1 MTNQHGMQ
9 GKFCLFDPSVKVPL
23 IVSYPKAVP
32 QDSVCTA
39 LVEQLGLYP
48 TLADLTNTG
57 PVGPLRAGLLSG
69 APTVIS
75 DVRFTDL
82 VHSPELAGPDAVFSE
97 HTICAETI
105 VSI

>member
-57 PVGPLRAGLLSG
+57 PVGPCAPASERRPEGDFGRAFYGFG
-69 APTVIS
+69 A
-75 DVRFTDL
+75 
-82 VHSPELAGPDAVFSE
+82 FS
-97 HTICAETI
+97 
-105 VSI
+105 